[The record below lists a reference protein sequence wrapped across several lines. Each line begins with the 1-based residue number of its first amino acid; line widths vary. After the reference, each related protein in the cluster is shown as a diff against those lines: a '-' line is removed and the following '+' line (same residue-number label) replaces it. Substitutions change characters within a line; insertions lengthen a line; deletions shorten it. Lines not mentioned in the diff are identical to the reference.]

1 MEAPKENSNWHEIVS
16 RRQWSKQLLTLGMAL
31 AACPLPAIGQAEKKI
46 QLQLMVDDV
55 SSLVHLPVMLAHHLG
70 YFKNEGLQVDI
81 VEQTVSQID
90 NTATGLT
97 AWSVPFEHI
106 VRGNQKETQWM
117 SVMQTGRTPQLALG
131 INKKTMPVFKGL
143 KDLENK
149 KIGVLEINTFSQH
162 CANYLLLQGGVS
174 LNHITYV
181 PVGQSANAIQM
192 LRSSS
197 VDAICFSDP
206 LISLLDKKGEINTVR
221 NLRSTRDTSR
231 VFSGLLPGHSLCVP
245 VQMMEK
251 NPAVCQGLVN
261 AVLRAI
267 KWLRTAGPSDLL
279 HNMTDNSFLPDR
291 AIYLNAVENMRE
303 SFTLDGMLGPE
314 HLATVLRM
322 QRTLSLTSSSKN
334 NSLNLN
340 HTNDFVM
347 QARKRLKI

>member
-1 MEAPKENSNWHEIVS
+1 
-16 RRQWSKQLLTLGMAL
+16 
-31 AACPLPAIGQAEKKI
+31 
-46 QLQLMVDDV
+46 
-55 SSLVHLPVMLAHHLG
+55 
-70 YFKNEGLQVDI
+70 
-81 VEQTVSQID
+81 
-90 NTATGLT
+90 
-97 AWSVPFEHI
+97 
-106 VRGNQKETQWM
+106 
-117 SVMQTGRTPQLALG
+117 
-131 INKKTMPVFKGL
+131 
-143 KDLENK
+143 
-149 KIGVLEINTFSQH
+149 
-162 CANYLLLQGGVS
+162 
-174 LNHITYV
+174 
-181 PVGQSANAIQM
+181 
-192 LRSSS
+192 
-197 VDAICFSDP
+197 
-206 LISLLDKKGEINTVR
+206 
-221 NLRSTRDTSR
+221 
-231 VFSGLLPGHSLCVP
+231 LCVP

-251 NPAVCQGLVN
+251 NPEVCQGLVN